1 MMRAYAAVTT
11 FRTCKKETTIKGV
24 KIMPGD
30 KVAMSTTLAGRDPDE
45 YERPNE
51 VILDRKPK
59 HISFAYGPHLCVGM
73 HLARREMRIAI
84 EEFLRLVP
92 DFRIKPGHTVRCH
105 LGMIEPVDLPLVWS
119 K

>member
-1 MMRAYAAVTT
+1 M
-11 FRTCKKETTIKGV
+11 
-24 KIMPGD
+24 MPGD

-73 HLARREMRIAI
+73 HLARREMRIAM
-84 EEFLRLVP
+84 EEFLRRIP
-92 DFRIKPGHTVRCH
+92 DFQIKSGHAVRCH
-105 LGMIEPVDLPLVWS
+105 LGMIQPVDLPLVWS